1 MARSDEL
8 SKSSR
13 FLVLAS
19 VCLIVAALYFSRE
32 VLIPLALAVLLSFL
46 LSPVVGWLERIRV
59 PRGPAAIM
67 VVSVV
72 VALLLSIGYVVE
84 KQAISV
90 INDLPNYRGELTTKL
105 RSLRGHGW
113 IFGKAQQELKDI
125 STSAGGG
132 DGHPAAQPG
141 NSGNA

>member
-90 INDLPNYRGELTTKL
+90 INDLPNYRGE
-105 RSLRGHGW
+105 
-113 IFGKAQQELKDI
+113 
-125 STSAGGG
+125 
-132 DGHPAAQPG
+132 
-141 NSGNA
+141 